1 MKGTE
6 FKVIVDTQA
15 KYSVWPEDLD
25 PPLGWSETEASGSL
39 MACLAYISEVWSERR
54 VDTNAEQFVVISDED
69 DILSVSLDNNETPSG
84 WSAVT
89 GPATLSEALARIKK
103 AWDEGEPLPVQLR
116 SDSST
121 SSEES

>member
-1 MKGTE
+1 MNGTE

-39 MACLAYISEVWSERR
+39 LACLDYVSNVWADRE
-54 VDTNAEQFVVISDED
+54 VDTDTEQFVVISDED
-69 DILSVSLDNNETPSG
+69 DILSISLANDETPSG
-84 WSAVT
+84 WTEVT
-89 GPATLSEALARIKK
+89 GPSTLNEALARIKQ

-116 SDSST
+116 SDT

>member
-1 MKGTE
+1 MNGTE

-39 MACLAYISEVWSERR
+39 MACLTYISEVWSERR